1 MAWGLG
7 KIGDVRDN
15 IHIKLAYRKAMR
27 KIIVEV
33 ELVNVE
39 FLNSLKS
46 FQFINE
52 VPVTS
57 SGPLHCVMKKC
68 LTNYHAK
75 NQEKS
80 EHP

>member
-1 MAWGLG
+1 M
-7 KIGDVRDN
+7 
-15 IHIKLAYRKAMR
+15 RKA
-27 KIIVEV
+27 IVEV

-52 VPVTS
+52 VSVTS

-75 NQEKS
+75 NQEKLNTLRVRYTVKRKVNVTCRDKKLR
-80 EHP
+80 

>member
-1 MAWGLG
+1 M
-7 KIGDVRDN
+7 
-15 IHIKLAYRKAMR
+15 RKA
-27 KIIVEV
+27 IVEV

-75 NQEKS
+75 NQEKLNTLRVRYTVKRKVNVRCRDKKLR
-80 EHP
+80 